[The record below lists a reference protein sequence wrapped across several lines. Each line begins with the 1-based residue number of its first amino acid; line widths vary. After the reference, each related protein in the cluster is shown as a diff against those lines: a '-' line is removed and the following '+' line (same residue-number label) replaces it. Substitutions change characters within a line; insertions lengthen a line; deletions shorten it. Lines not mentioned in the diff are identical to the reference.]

1 MCNYAM
7 SSCRQAAS
15 ASSLHRHVKTASA
28 ACHVAGISS
37 IRCHVSPVTAADAAA
52 AAAADEMTTATAYYS
67 DAWLKPFKH
76 CASYSSSLLMET
88 SSDIF

>member
-1 MCNYAM
+1 
-7 SSCRQAAS
+7 
-15 ASSLHRHVKTASA
+15 
-28 ACHVAGISS
+28 
-37 IRCHVSPVTAADAAA
+37 VSPVTAADAAA

-76 CASYSSSLLMET
+76 CASYYSSSLLMET